1 MNRAMFSGV
10 AGLKAHQTKMDVIG
24 NNIANVN
31 TYGYKAQH
39 AIFSDVFYQTLQGAT
54 TNTAASTVGYGSKL
68 AAIRSD
74 MGSSSLQS
82 TGNGLDV
89 AITGEGFFQVK
100 NGSSTYY
107 TKAGIF
113 GFDPSTGNIVDVHGN
128 TVQGFKDA
136 TTTTLDNLNLLN
148 NAPSSVTGATTA
160 EKLSTLKGI
169 SIGSD
174 GAVNVTAPDGTDYV
188 AGYVALANF
197 ANPAGLQAE
206 GSGYY
211 AASTNSGAAESAKP
225 GSGGTGTLQ
234 SSSLEMSNVDLASE
248 FADMITTQRGFQAN
262 SRIISVSDSMLEEL
276 INLKR

>member
-39 AIFSDVFYQTLQGAT
+39 AVFSDVFYQTLKGAT
-54 TNTAASTVGYGSKL
+54 TTTAAATVGYGSKL

-82 TGNGLDV
+82 TGNSMDV

-100 NGSSTYY
+100 NGDTTYY
-107 TKAGIF
+107 TKAGEF
-113 GFDPSTGNIVDVHGN
+113 GFDPSTGNVVDVNGN
-128 TVQGFKDA
+128 VVQGFATSSA
-136 TTTTLDNLNLLN
+136 TTVAPLKLLN
-148 NAPSSVTGATTA
+148 NAPTTMTGTTEA
-160 EKLSTLKGI
+160 QLSTLKGI

-174 GAVNVTAPDGTDYV
+174 GSLNVTAPDGSTYV

-197 ANPAGLQAE
+197 ANPSGLQAA
-206 GSGYY
+206 GSSYY
-211 AASTNSGAAESAKP
+211 EASADSGTATSCKP
-225 GSGGTGTLQ
+225 GDSGTGELQ
-234 SSSLEMSNVDLASE
+234 SSTLEMSNVDLASE
-248 FADMITTQRGFQAN
+248 FADMITTERGFQAN
-262 SRIISVSDSMLEEL
+262 SRIISVSDTMLEEL

>member
-10 AGLKAHQTKMDVIG
+10 AGLKAHQTRMDVIG

-39 AIFSDVFYQTLQGAT
+39 AVFSDVFYQTLKGAT
-54 TNTAASTVGYGSKL
+54 NRTAAATVGYGSKL

-100 NGSSTYY
+100 GSGGTYY
-107 TKAGIF
+107 TKAGEF
-113 GFDPSTGNIVDVHGN
+113 GFDPSTGNIVDVNGN
-128 TVQGFKDA
+128 TVQGFKTSTDTTA
-136 TTTTLDNLNLLN
+136 TDLNLLS
-148 NAPSSVTGATTA
+148 NAPTSVTGASPE

-174 GAVNVTAPDGTDYV
+174 GSVNVTAPDGATYV

-197 ANPAGLQAE
+197 ANPSGLQAA
-206 GSGYY
+206 GSSYY
-211 AASTNSGAAESAKP
+211 EATADSGKATSCKPGNSG
-225 GSGGTGTLQ
+225 TGELQ

-248 FADMITTQRGFQAN
+248 FADMITTERGFQAN
-262 SRIISVSDSMLEEL
+262 SRIISVSDTMLEEL